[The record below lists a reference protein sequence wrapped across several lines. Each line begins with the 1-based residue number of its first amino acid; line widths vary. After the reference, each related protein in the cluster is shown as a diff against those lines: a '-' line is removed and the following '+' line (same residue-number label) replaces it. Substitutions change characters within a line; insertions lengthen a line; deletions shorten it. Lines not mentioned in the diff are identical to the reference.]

1 MTVRLLLLLAL
12 AFGATAQTTTP
23 VLIPVFY
30 NGPGAFGSQWFTS
43 VAVNNFSSQTIEGRG
58 LTFTDRSC
66 AIPEGCGREELGPGD
81 FGHVGDMFHPD
92 QQWPAG
98 FLLYLPANEAD
109 AVELDGRFG
118 ETTRNRYGVELP
130 IAREDDFVRKPI
142 VLPYVALTGSTND
155 IRTTLRVYSPDA
167 IAGQQVR
174 VELRPWGSRPTS
186 PPQASVVLPL
196 TIFDPAG
203 TPEPLQPA
211 YAQVDLQRAFP
222 TIFSGA
228 ISMRIVPL
236 QVFGNAVP
244 RIWAFATAV
253 RNDTNEVAVY
263 SPR

>member
-1 MTVRLLLLLAL
+1 MTIRLLLLMAL
-12 AFGATAQTTTP
+12 AFGAAAQTTTP

-66 AIPEGCGREELGPGD
+66 PIPEGCGREDLGPGN
-81 FGHVGDMFHPD
+81 FGNVGDAFHPD

-109 AVELDGRFG
+109 AVELDARFG
-118 ETTRNRYGVELP
+118 EIDRNRYGVELP
-130 IAREDDFVRKPI
+130 IVREDEFVREPI
-142 VLPYVALTGSTND
+142 VLPYVAMTGANSGL
-155 IRTTLRVYSPDA
+155 RTTLRIYSPDA
-167 IAGQQVR
+167 ITGQQVR
-174 VELRPWGSRPTS
+174 VDIRLWGARPTAT
-186 PPQASVVLPL
+186 PLASQVLTLALSETP
-196 TIFDPAG
+196 G
-203 TPEPLQPA
+203 TAEPLQPA
-211 YAQVDLQRAFP
+211 YAQLDLQRAFP
-222 TIFSGA
+222 TLFEGTVSL
-228 ISMRIVPL
+228 RIVPL
-236 QVFGNAVP
+236 QTLGNAVP